1 MSQQIQYDL
10 ESNKAYFLIDEAI
23 YPLDAIYG
31 ACYLFVEKCYVFLAK
46 QDGLIRA
53 ELKGK
58 EDISEEELEALVGEF
73 ANELLNQTIR
83 VSIGKSTG
91 QIREY
96 TMARAFV
103 STPAQASIEAL
114 LAELDAE
121 ELEEDD
127 LDIQVPWDLDGAGS

>member
-1 MSQQIQYDL
+1 MNQQIQYDL
-10 ESNKAYFLIDEAI
+10 TSNTISFLIDESV

-31 ACYLFVEKCYVFLAK
+31 SCYLFVERCFVFLHK
-46 QDGLIRA
+46 EDGLIKA

-58 EDISEEELEALVGEF
+58 TALSQEQLEELVGEF
-73 ANELLNQTIR
+73 ANELLNQSIR

-127 LDIQVPWDLDGAGS
+127 LDIQVPWDLDGASS